1 MTDYNLA
8 AVLQRLKDAL
18 ENDYGYGF
26 KRRPSTSRAI
36 DDLTNVI
43 RDLEAERDEATRA
56 LHHHTDCNEAK
67 ALKARIVVLE
77 AEIARAAFYQR
88 KTDEAE
94 AKLEALRE
102 FLRKELEEINRA
114 IELTKDR
121 MSVEHLVAER
131 NALSRVLKFLGL

>member
-1 MTDYNLA
+1 MTDYNPTI
-8 AVLQRLKDAL
+8 VLQQLKDAL

-26 KRRPSTSRAI
+26 TRRPSTSRAI

-102 FLRKELEEINRA
+102 FLRRELEEINRA
-114 IELTKDR
+114 IGYSMGR
-121 MSVEHLVAER
+121 MSVDHLVAER